1 MKSWVPLIL
10 VLASCSSESGGGA
23 ASPGPSDAAGTG
35 DAGAP
40 DAPTGS
46 DASAPPPV
54 EWAACDTT
62 DWPTAYPKP
71 SKETECASIEVPLD
85 RGDLSGATLALRV
98 ARQRASANP
107 TGRVVFVLE
116 GGPGG
121 SAVFTSGMIPQALPG
136 VLGSFDLVYVDSRG
150 TGGSGYLGCPKQP
163 TAQADWLACAKANAG
178 VPLGHYLS
186 SDNARDLE
194 AVRVRLGYD
203 RIHIFATSYGTRV
216 AFEYLRL
223 FEDKV
228 VAGVLDGVAPPPTDL
243 FTNSV
248 TSGDR
253 GVALLVSDCEAD
265 PACTAVAPNLAANL
279 LERRAVLEQTPR
291 PITVDG
297 KQAYEALEDYVAL
310 LHALMRDAGWR
321 YRVPKAIHS
330 ALAGD
335 HTLWNLLMTEA
346 LGAKIADAVSPAAP
360 PSPPLFAPGL
370 AGRLEPAG
378 FGAEFSSRAVNA
390 AVLCA
395 EALPNSPGV
404 AALNALFAQQLWG
417 TKSIVDKAN
426 TCAAWAVAPLPETE
440 RQLVSSSRPLLLLSG
455 VVDINLDPKWAKIA
469 LSKLEQAHLIEV
481 PYAAHLPSYVPC
493 VGKIDVQFLEADGDH
508 SKVDDSCLNTLPAP
522 GWN

>member
-253 GVALLVSDCEAD
+253 RVALLVSDCEAD

-321 YRVPKAIHS
+321 YRVPRPSIGACRRTHPMES
-330 ALAGD
+330 LDRAREVVVESG
-335 HTLWNLLMTEA
+335 
-346 LGAKIADAVSPAAP
+346 LGW
-360 PSPPLFAPGL
+360 
-370 AGRLEPAG
+370 R
-378 FGAEFSSRAVNA
+378 RR
-390 AVLCA
+390 
-395 EALPNSPGV
+395 EALPMPRTSWNWCASITSSTRRSIDSATAPSSACRWTRTTPTGSAAASSTASQSELVALDRRCWTEPEHLERVATSP
-404 AALNALFAQQLWG
+404 
-417 TKSIVDKAN
+417 IE
-426 TCAAWAVAPLPETE
+426 PE
-440 RQLVSSSRPLLLLSG
+440 
-455 VVDINLDPKWAKIA
+455 
-469 LSKLEQAHLIEV
+469 
-481 PYAAHLPSYVPC
+481 
-493 VGKIDVQFLEADGDH
+493 
-508 SKVDDSCLNTLPAP
+508 
-522 GWN
+522 